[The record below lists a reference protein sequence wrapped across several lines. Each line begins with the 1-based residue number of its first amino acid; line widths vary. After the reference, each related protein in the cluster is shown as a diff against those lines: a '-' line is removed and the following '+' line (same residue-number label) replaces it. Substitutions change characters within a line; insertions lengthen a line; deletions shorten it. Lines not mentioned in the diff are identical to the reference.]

1 MLDNGMIKVRQDAP
15 VLDKMLDKVLDKA
28 LPDIL
33 LVSPPIRKSGPK
45 FDKKGYQREYMR
57 RRRAAEKAKP

>member
-15 VLDKMLDKVLDKA
+15 ALDKMLDKA

-33 LVSPPIRKSGPK
+33 LVNQPIRKSGPK
-45 FDKKGYQREYMR
+45 FDKKEYQREYMRR